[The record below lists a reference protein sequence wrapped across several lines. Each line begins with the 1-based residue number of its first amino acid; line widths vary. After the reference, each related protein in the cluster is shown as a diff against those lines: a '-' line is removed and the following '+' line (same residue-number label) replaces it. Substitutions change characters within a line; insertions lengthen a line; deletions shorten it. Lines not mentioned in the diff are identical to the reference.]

1 MTMRRILCLLFPALA
16 GCSDTSPVPVPLA
29 HVPPEITSAS
39 EEGGF
44 VDLVLATR
52 EVTFEA
58 SGKCTIEAAGVF
70 EGKSVALAITLRGAQ
85 ATYSSVGAESDA
97 LLAAM
102 AKLYELPNSKAT
114 FTSGVTAAAM
124 PLEGDP
130 KRLRTEAVKYKVFFS
145 EADEEKYAELYTN
158 VNLTAG
164 NVELFEKDPE
174 YRENVILAL
183 SFDP

>member
-1 MTMRRILCLLFPALA
+1 MRRILCLLFPALA

-29 HVPPEITSAS
+29 HAPPEITSAS

-52 EVTFEA
+52 KVTFEA
-58 SGKCTIEAAGVF
+58 SGKCSIEAAGVF
-70 EGKSVALAITLRGAQ
+70 EGEPVALAITLRGGQ

-102 AKLYELPNSKAT
+102 AKLYEVQNSKAT
-114 FTSGVTAAAM
+114 FASSVTATVI
-124 PLEGDP
+124 PLDGDP
-130 KRLRTEAVKYKVFFS
+130 KRLRTEPVKYKAFFN

-158 VNLTAG
+158 VNLPAG
-164 NVELFEKDPE
+164 TVELFEKDPE
-174 YRENVILAL
+174 YRENIILAL
-183 SFDP
+183 SSDL